1 MAVTCG
7 STKDAIHTATCTWSP
22 ALQKACVS
30 LGESLS
36 FGVRWEA
43 GASGAAAGGRLSGE
57 VPLGFPW
64 LPVSVGFK
72 PRARRTATLPPLPG
86 CLLLGTSSNL
96 AHHLRSWGLA
106 GRRGLAPSGLQVR
119 DSLSPTVGIQQLFTR
134 AHCDSTV
141 IDDLLG
147 VKTRMRD
154 RDISLFLGLI
164 EKRLVELL
172 TVQAF
177 LDAQVGSQG
186 VHRGQGAPQPW
197 SPVPRG
203 LARAN
208 RANRGLLPS
217 RATAP
222 PTW

>member
-72 PRARRTATLPPLPG
+72 PQRQ
-86 CLLLGTSSNL
+86 
-96 AHHLRSWGLA
+96 AHS
-106 GRRGLAPSGLQVR
+106 
-119 DSLSPTVGIQQLFTR
+119 D
-134 AHCDSTV
+134 
-141 IDDLLG
+141 
-147 VKTRMRD
+147 
-154 RDISLFLGLI
+154 
-164 EKRLVELL
+164 
-172 TVQAF
+172 
-177 LDAQVGSQG
+177 
-186 VHRGQGAPQPW
+186 
-197 SPVPRG
+197 
-203 LARAN
+203 
-208 RANRGLLPS
+208 
-217 RATAP
+217 AP
-222 PTW
+222 PTAWLSAPGDFLKPRSPSPFVGTRGEERAGTQRAPGP